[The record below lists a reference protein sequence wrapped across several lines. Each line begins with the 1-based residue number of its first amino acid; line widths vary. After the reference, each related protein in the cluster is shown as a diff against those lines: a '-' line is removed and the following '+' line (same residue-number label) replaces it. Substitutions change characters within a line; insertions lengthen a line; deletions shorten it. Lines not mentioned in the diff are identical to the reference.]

1 MLSLLDNM
9 PRFYLTRLA
18 FRCSLL
24 LLLLLVSITTQA
36 AEESYSSVESNV
48 SFEAVFALPYRDSD
62 QRISYG
68 SDALQFGQLWL
79 PDGDSRGLLVF
90 IHGGCWLNQ
99 YGIDHAQ
106 AASTALA
113 QAGYAVWALEYRR
126 TGDSGGGWPGTFD
139 DIIAGINHVNNLTQY
154 GVSAE
159 RLALLGHSAGGHLAV
174 LAGARSD
181 LITVEP
187 DLVIG
192 LAAITDV
199 VSYSQGEN
207 SCEQVTPA
215 FMGGGADERAV
226 AYYQANPGN
235 HGVHSATVL
244 LHGDIDQIVP
254 LTQARLPGADT
265 RVSDGAGHFDWVHP
279 GTPAFRELL
288 QILAS
293 EL

>member
-1 MLSLLDNM
+1 MLRS
-9 PRFYLTRLA
+9 YLAIHA
-18 FRCSLL
+18 FVI
-24 LLLLLVSITTQA
+24 LLLVSFTGQA
-36 AEESYSSVESNV
+36 AEESYSPVEPNV
-48 SFEAVFALPYRDSD
+48 SFEAVFELPYRDSD
-62 QRISYG
+62 HRISYG
-68 SDALQFGQLWL
+68 PDALQFGQLWL

-106 AASTALA
+106 AVSTALA

-126 TGDSGGGWPGTFD
+126 TGDSGGGWPGTFED
-139 DIIAGINHVNNLTQY
+139 VIAGINQVNSLSTY
-154 GVSAE
+154 GVSTE

-181 LITVEP
+181 LLEVEP
-187 DLVIG
+187 DLVVG

-199 VSYSQGEN
+199 VSYSSGQN
-207 SCEQVTPA
+207 SCQQVTPA
-215 FMGGGADERAV
+215 FMGGSPEDQAA
-226 AYYQANPGN
+226 AYFDANPGN
-235 HGVHSATVL
+235 HGVHSPTIL
-244 LHGDIDQIVP
+244 LQGDIDQIVP
-254 LTQARLPGADT
+254 LSQATLPAANT
-265 RVSDGAGHFDWVHP
+265 RISNGAGHFDWVHP